1 MDIFKK
7 ILDILNISEHSLKH
21 NTDILINAF
30 DQNHRILFWNKKC
43 EHYFGI
49 EEKDA
54 LGKRLEDI
62 VPYTLNNKKMIY
74 LERALSGEQVYNIND
89 RYDKKEG
96 YYDQIVLPLKNECG
110 EVEAVVNI
118 VKERIKQFD
127 QKPEF
132 LPN

>member
-1 MDIFKK
+1 MDIFQK
-7 ILDILNISEHSLKH
+7 ILSILNISADSLKH
-21 NTDILINAF
+21 NTSILINAF

-62 VPYTLNNKKMIY
+62 IPYTLNNKKMIY
-74 LERALSGEQVYNIND
+74 LERALAGEQVYNMND

-96 YYDQIVLPLKNECG
+96 RYDQIVLPLKNECG

-118 VKERIKQFD
+118 VKEHKEQPD
-127 QKPEF
+127 QRLEL